1 MKKNNVEMKIEK
13 LEKQI
18 GDLISS
24 RKEKIAKKLKNTSR
38 IWNIFKRESKS
49 EKEIEYLT
57 NKIDELS
64 KKLSLLKAKISNPTV
79 NLRAN
84 IKNELKA
91 YIIQKILN
99 EPESKIIFKEINTII
114 DEIMIDIDF
123 DKISF
128 DNSKIKTT
136 IKDEMLEKLKENFE
150 FIEDKNT
157 NTLEA
162 FKSPKGEGTLT

>member
-1 MKKNNVEMKIEK
+1 
-13 LEKQI
+13 
-18 GDLISS
+18 
-24 RKEKIAKKLKNTSR
+24 
-38 IWNIFKRESKS
+38 
-49 EKEIEYLT
+49 
-57 NKIDELS
+57 
-64 KKLSLLKAKISNPTV
+64 
-79 NLRAN
+79 
-84 IKNELKA
+84 
-91 YIIQKILN
+91 
-99 EPESKIIFKEINTII
+99 
-114 DEIMIDIDF
+114 MIDIDF

>member
-1 MKKNNVEMKIEK
+1 MKKNNVEMEIEK

-24 RKEKIAKKLKNTSR
+24 RKEKIAKNLKNTSR

-49 EKEIEYLT
+49 EKEIEHLT

-99 EPESKIIFKEINTII
+99 ESESRIVFKEIHIII
-114 DEIMIDIDF
+114 DEILKEIN
-123 DKISF
+123 F
-128 DNSKIKTT
+128 DNSKIKTA
-136 IKDEMLEKLKENFE
+136 IKDEMIEKLKENFE
-150 FIEDKNT
+150 FIENKNT
-157 NTLEA
+157 NTLES
-162 FKSPKGEGTLT
+162 FKN

>member
-1 MKKNNVEMKIEK
+1 MFNIKKNNVEMKIEK

-49 EKEIEYLT
+49 EKEIEHLT

-79 NLRAN
+79 NLRA
-84 IKNELKA
+84 K
-91 YIIQKILN
+91 
-99 EPESKIIFKEINTII
+99 
-114 DEIMIDIDF
+114 
-123 DKISF
+123 
-128 DNSKIKTT
+128 
-136 IKDEMLEKLKENFE
+136 
-150 FIEDKNT
+150 
-157 NTLEA
+157 
-162 FKSPKGEGTLT
+162 

>member
-1 MKKNNVEMKIEK
+1 MKKNNVEMEIEK

-24 RKEKIAKKLKNTSR
+24 RKEKIAKNLKNTSR

-49 EKEIEYLT
+49 EKEIEHLT

-99 EPESKIIFKEINTII
+99 EPESKIIFKEIHIII
-114 DEIMIDIDF
+114 DEILKEIN
-123 DKISF
+123 F
-128 DNSKIKTT
+128 DNSKIKTV
-136 IKDEMLEKLKENFE
+136 IKNEMIEKLKENFE
-150 FIEDKNT
+150 FIENKNT
-157 NTLEA
+157 NTLKS
-162 FKSPKGEGTLT
+162 FKN

>member
-38 IWNIFKRESKS
+38 IWNIFK
-49 EKEIEYLT
+49 IEHLT